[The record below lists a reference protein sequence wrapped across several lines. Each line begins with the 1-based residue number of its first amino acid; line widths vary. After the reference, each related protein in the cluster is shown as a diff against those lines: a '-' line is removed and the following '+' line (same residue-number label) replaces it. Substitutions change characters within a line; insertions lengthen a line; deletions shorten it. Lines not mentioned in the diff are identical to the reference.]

1 MSYKTAI
8 CTSSGSKVDL
18 HFGQTR
24 RFLIAKV
31 DSMGAWS
38 PITWVDAPE
47 RRAGQ
52 EHCMEW
58 FDAVAML
65 LLEHG
70 VEYVWCAKIG
80 PKPHRALSAAG
91 ISPLETPEDI
101 DETAAAVNRYRNR
114 SMRAT

>member
-1 MSYKTAI
+1 MGYKTAI
-8 CTSSGSKVDL
+8 CTSGGEKIDL

-24 RFLIAKV
+24 RFLIAQV
-31 DSMGAWS
+31 DDAGAWA
-38 PITWVDAPE
+38 PITWRDAPE
-47 RRAGQ
+47 RAAGQ

-58 FDAVAML
+58 FDAVAAL
-65 LLEHG
+65 LQEEG

-101 DETAAAVNRYRNR
+101 DETATAVTRYRNR
-114 SMRAT
+114 TQRG